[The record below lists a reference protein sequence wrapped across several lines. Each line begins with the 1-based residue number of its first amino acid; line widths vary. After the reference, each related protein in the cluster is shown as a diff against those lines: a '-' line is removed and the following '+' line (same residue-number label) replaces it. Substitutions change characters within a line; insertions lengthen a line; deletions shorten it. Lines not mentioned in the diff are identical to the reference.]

1 MFVDF
6 QGRGLIEVFQQRIV
20 GSKAPN
26 MDFLLRFLLYVPGWR
41 QWKFPRLFVCLG
53 FFEKELSNEK
63 KTGCL
68 GCIGD
73 YMDYATQL
81 YGDFN
86 KPIYGSL

>member
-20 GSKAPN
+20 GSKAPFCCTSRGEGSGN
-26 MDFLLRFLLYVPGWR
+26 
-41 QWKFPRLFVCLG
+41 FPRLFVCLG

-63 KTGCL
+63 KTDCL

-73 YMDYATQL
+73 YTTQL

-86 KPIYGSL
+86 KPI